1 MTHQKIEKRL
11 TRVYRIYSRVVNVSI
26 LNIKMV
32 VILVILLSLSWTV
45 SAFLQSPASYFQ
57 RLVRIHHRPYPV
69 TTIIIAKSSLFSFS
83 CNDDESSHQIIK
95 ARDEFVTL
103 AQTLATRSSAGKVFI
118 SSLTDASKFRDEFVR
133 FESKVADYSSSSPS
147 VHTSKRDYMLGDWTL
162 IATANVPSRLFA
174 GKTTVGVYDTDET
187 RTTKEPNPIQKAI
200 QRTINVTQRI
210 RNTDDDES
218 SKTGMIINRVDNV
231 IELTPLTTLDGILP
245 TDSPLTS
252 SLNKVLDIVNPFKV
266 QRAKIVLIHKAKVES
281 IQPVLRTKIAYT
293 STVINVA
300 GGDSTSSPLIKLD
313 PNGEDIFGINNVLG
327 EFLNV
332 GIFDTPYVDDT
343 VRLSRTSGPVSEQLR
358 VFVRQR
364 GASSLPLTSSSN
376 DDDKAGVSSAMVI
389 ELDADMAVE
398 DEATSSGDMSPSV
411 RDDADE
417 DFDDPFGLALPE
429 ADNDNEEE

>member
-1 MTHQKIEKRL
+1 MFR
-11 TRVYRIYSRVVNVSI
+11 I

-32 VILVILLSLSWTV
+32 VILVVLLSLSWTV
-45 SAFLQSPASYFQ
+45 SAFLQSPAPSYFQ
-57 RLVRIHHRPYPV
+57 RLVRIHHRPYPA
-69 TTIIIAKSSLFSFS
+69 TTTSTIIAKSFLFSFS
-83 CNDDESSHQIIK
+83 LHSSKSNDDESCSHQIIK

-133 FESKVADYSSSSPS
+133 FESKVADYSSSLPS
-147 VHTSKRDYMLGDWTL
+147 IHTSKRDYMLGDWTL
-162 IATANVPSRLFA
+162 IATANVPSQLLA
-174 GKTTVGVYDTDET
+174 GKTTVGVYDTDGT
-187 RTTKEPNPIQKAI
+187 RTTKELNPIQKAI

-210 RNTDDDES
+210 RSIDDDES
-218 SKTGMIINRVDNV
+218 SKSGMIINRVDNV

-252 SLNKVLDIVNPFKV
+252 SLNKVLDIVNPLKV

-300 GGDSTSSPLIKLD
+300 GGDNTSSSSSPFIKLD

-332 GIFDTPYVDDT
+332 GIFDTPFVDDT

-358 VFVRQR
+358 VFVRQQ
-364 GASSLPLTSSSN
+364 GASSLPLTSN
-376 DDDKAGVSSAMVI
+376 DDDDKAGVSAKVI
-389 ELDADMAVE
+389 ELDADKIVE
-398 DEATSSGDMSPSV
+398 DEITTSSEVMSPSV
-411 RDDADE
+411 SDDADE
-417 DFDDPFGLALPE
+417 DFDDPFCLALPE

>member
-1 MTHQKIEKRL
+1 
-11 TRVYRIYSRVVNVSI
+11 
-26 LNIKMV
+26 MV
-32 VILVILLSLSWTV
+32 VILVVLLSLSWTV
-45 SAFLQSPASYFQ
+45 SAFLQSPAPTYFQ
-57 RLVRIHHRPYPV
+57 RLMRIHHRPYPA
-69 TTIIIAKSSLFSFS
+69 TTTIIAKSSLFSFS
-83 CNDDESSHQIIK
+83 SNDDESSHQIIK

-147 VHTSKRDYMLGDWTL
+147 VHASKRDYMLGDWTL

-174 GKTTVGVYDTDET
+174 GETTVGVYDTDET
-187 RTTKEPNPIQKAI
+187 RTTKELNPIQKAI

-210 RNTDDDES
+210 RSTDDDES

-266 QRAKIVLIHKAKVES
+266 QKAKIVLIHKATVES

-300 GGDSTSSPLIKLD
+300 GGDNTSSSSSSPFIKLD

-358 VFVRQR
+358 VFVRQQ
-364 GASSLPLTSSSN
+364 GASSLLLTSN
-376 DDDKAGVSSAMVI
+376 DDDDKAGVSAKVI
-389 ELDADMAVE
+389 EIDADKIVE
-398 DEATSSGDMSPSV
+398 DEITTSSEVMSPSV
-411 RDDADE
+411 SDDADE
-417 DFDDPFGLALPE
+417 DYDDPFGLALPE